1 MRILVDVLGGDKAP
15 EAVIKGAIGALAKES
30 DLTLTMVG
38 PKAAIEEALTKAK
51 ADLSR
56 VEIIDA
62 NVAVLNTDH
71 PSLFLKEKPDSSLAI
86 CFDNLRKR
94 EDLDAM
100 ISAGPTGALLTGA
113 VLRIGRLP
121 GVSRP
126 ALIATLPTRVD
137 GQLTRLVDSGA
148 NMDCPAAYLI
158 QFATM
163 ANAYLKLLG
172 IESPRVATLS
182 VGQEEGK
189 GNEVVKEA
197 YSILKG
203 MPSINFVGNIEGDH
217 VLKGEA
223 DLVVCDGFAGNV
235 FLKSL
240 EEGAYFI
247 SDLFKAAI
255 YKNVFTM
262 FGALF
267 QLKGLKA
274 VKKPFD
280 FANKA
285 CAPLLGAKKLILKC
299 HGTSEAE
306 TFEAT
311 ILEASRLS
319 KLGLQEKI
327 SAAIAELSATE
338 KPE

>member
-1 MRILVDVLGGDKAP
+1 MKILVDVLGGDKAP
-15 EAVIKGAIGALAKES
+15 KAVIEGAIAALRKLP
-30 DLTLTMVG
+30 DLSLVLVG
-38 PKAAIEEALTKAK
+38 PKEEIESSFGKAK
-51 ADLSR
+51 MDLSR
-56 VEIIDA
+56 VEIVHSDI
-62 NVAVLNTDH
+62 AVLNTDH
-71 PSLFLKEKPDSSLAI
+71 PSLFIKEKPDSSLAL
-86 CFDNLRKR
+86 CFENLRKR
-94 EDLDAM
+94 EDIDAM
-100 ISAGPTGALLTGA
+100 VSAGPTGAILTGA

-126 ALIATLPTRVD
+126 ALIATLPTRTD
-137 GQLTRLVDSGA
+137 GQLVRLVDTGA
-148 NMDCPAAYLI
+148 NMDCKSEYLV
-158 QFATM
+158 QFALM
-163 ANAYLKLLG
+163 AEAYLKLLG
-172 IESPRVATLS
+172 IESPRIATLS

-189 GNEVVKEA
+189 GNDLSKET
-197 YSILKG
+197 YQILKTL
-203 MPSINFVGNIEGDH
+203 PVNFVGNIEGDH

-235 FLKSL
+235 FIKSL

-267 QLKGLKA
+267 QLSGLKK

-280 FANKA
+280 YANKA

-299 HGTSEAE
+299 HGKSEAS

-311 ILEASRLS
+311 ILEAYNLVQ
-319 KLGLQEKI
+319 LGLQQKI
-327 SAAIAELSATE
+327 VEAVSNLQINA